1 MFYNGLQGPW
11 WALFIG
17 RMNLNTDPFGIV
29 PIVKPV
35 ITGMGYE
42 LWGLECQAGIRSAKV
57 RVYIDGANGITLEDC
72 SQVSEQISAVLDVE
86 DLIHMPYTLEISSP
100 GINRSLFTVE
110 QIQAAVGRKI
120 RVKTSWPLEG
130 RKNFSGILERVGEMG
145 LEIRVQENAS
155 CTVPLNAV
163 RNAKLDEEIQFQN

>member
-1 MFYNGLQGPW
+1 
-11 WALFIG
+11 
-17 RMNLNTDPFGIV
+17 
-29 PIVKPV
+29 
-35 ITGMGYE
+35 
-42 LWGLECQAGIRSAKV
+42 
-57 RVYIDGANGITLEDC
+57 
-72 SQVSEQISAVLDVE
+72 
-86 DLIHMPYTLEISSP
+86 MPYTLEISSP

-120 RVKTSWPLEG
+120 KVKTSWPLEG